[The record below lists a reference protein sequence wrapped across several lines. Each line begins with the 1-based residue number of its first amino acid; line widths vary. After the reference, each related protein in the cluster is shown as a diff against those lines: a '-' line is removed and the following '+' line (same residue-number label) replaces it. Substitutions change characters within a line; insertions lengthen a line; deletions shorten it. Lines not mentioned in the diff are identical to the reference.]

1 MKAETLFERLFF
13 ATVRIEVA
21 TRSGQ
26 LSCGTGF
33 IYGIQVGPDRVIQL
47 LVTNKHVIEDAGTV
61 TLWFLAANDPERK
74 QPKLGS
80 MHRVDLTDADEFF
93 VGHPD
98 PDIDVAVGPI
108 SGIFEELKGKGRYCF
123 FRNFNPALLLGDED
137 WEILD
142 ALERVTFIGYPN
154 GLHDQANGLPI
165 ARQGMTATPISVDYG
180 GEPVFLI
187 DASVFPG
194 SSGSPV
200 MVADAGSFSVR
211 GEGKVGERLILL
223 GVLAATYQ
231 RDVPVLKTRTDGG
244 AYVNDLLNLG
254 IVYKARTIDEVAD
267 VVLSNNGFTRSP
279 VQPKDSGDSSVPG

>member
-1 MKAETLFERLFF
+1 MKAETLFEKLFF
-13 ATVRIEVA
+13 ATVRIEV
-21 TRSGQ
+21 TSGAGN

-33 IYGIQVGPDRVIQL
+33 IYGIQVGPERVIQF
-47 LVTNKHVIEDAGTV
+47 LVTNKHVIEDAGDI
-61 TLWFLAANDPERK
+61 TLWFVAADDPERTK
-74 QPKLGS
+74 PRLGS
-80 MHRVDLTDADEFF
+80 LHRVDMTDAKDLF

-98 PDIDVAVGPI
+98 PDIDVAVAPI
-108 SGIFEELKGKGRYCF
+108 SGVFEELRAKGRYCF
-123 FRNFNPALLLGDED
+123 FRNFNPALLLSGDD
-137 WEILD
+137 WAILD

-180 GEPVFLI
+180 GEPIFLI

-211 GEGKVGERLILL
+211 GEGKIGERLILL

-231 RDVPVLKTRTDGG
+231 RDVPVLRSRTDGD

-254 IVYKARTIDEVAD
+254 IVYKARTIDETVD
-267 VVLSNNGFTRSP
+267 VVLSRHGLTRSP
-279 VQPKDSGDSSVPG
+279 IQSDKPGGGSVSE